1 MRSFFKKII
10 IQESEE
16 RAEADEIKERLS
28 SRKVELEEMLTE
40 MNAKLDE
47 SEEQMEKMSEEKKK
61 LQVFLIF

>member
-28 SRKVELEEMLTE
+28 SRKIELEEMLTE

>member
-1 MRSFFKKII
+1 
-10 IQESEE
+10 
-16 RAEADEIKERLS
+16 
-28 SRKVELEEMLTE
+28 MLTE